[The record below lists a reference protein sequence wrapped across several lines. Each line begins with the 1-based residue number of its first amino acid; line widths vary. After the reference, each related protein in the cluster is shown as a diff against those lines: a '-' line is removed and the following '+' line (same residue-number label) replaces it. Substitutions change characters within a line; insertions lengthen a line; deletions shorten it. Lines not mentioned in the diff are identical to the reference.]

1 MNKDKKKMRNSKY
14 TREFRDSSVQLV
26 MNSEESTAK
35 IAKDLDVNE
44 KTLYNWV
51 REYKKANNIAIQP
64 RGSFSVGSNIKETA
78 EEENKRLRAENK
90 LLKQERDILKKA
102 TAYFAKDGV
111 PLEGKLCEIRMD
123 TRA

>member
-1 MNKDKKKMRNSKY
+1 MSKDKQKMKNSKY

-26 MNSEESTAK
+26 LNSQESTIK

-51 REYKKANNIAIQP
+51 REYKKANNIPIFP
-64 RGSFSVGSNIKETA
+64 RGYASSQSEKYSIIKESA

-102 TAYFAKDGV
+102 TAYFAKEV
-111 PLEGKLCEIRMD
+111 L
-123 TRA
+123 

>member
-1 MNKDKKKMRNSKY
+1 MRNSKY

-26 MNSEESTAK
+26 LNSNESTAK
-35 IAKDLDVNE
+35 IAKDLDINE

-51 REYKKANNIAIQP
+51 KEYKKANDIPIPARGGFRNI
-64 RGSFSVGSNIKETA
+64 NKIKETA

-102 TAYFAKDGV
+102 TAYFAKET
-111 PLEGKLCEIRMD
+111 L
-123 TRA
+123 

>member
-1 MNKDKKKMRNSKY
+1 MSKDKNKMKNSKY

-26 MNSEESTAK
+26 INSDESTAK

-51 REYKKANNIAIQP
+51 REYKKVNNIPIFT
-64 RGSFSVGSNIKETA
+64 RGSSTAGVGKSNIKET
-78 EEENKRLRAENK
+78 ETEENKRLRAENK

-102 TAYFAKDGV
+102 TAYFAKEV
-111 PLEGKLCEIRMD
+111 L
-123 TRA
+123 

>member
-1 MNKDKKKMRNSKY
+1 MSKDKSKMRNSKY

-26 MNSEESTAK
+26 INSDESTAK

-51 REYKKANNIAIQP
+51 REYKKANNIPIFS
-64 RGSFSVGSNIKETA
+64 RGYASSAAGKNNIKETA

-102 TAYFAKDGV
+102 TAYFAKET
-111 PLEGKLCEIRMD
+111 L
-123 TRA
+123 